1 MSTVIITK
9 TKIASAVVPL
19 SNMTIAFD
27 PAIPANTSAR
37 AEMSFDKPMKL
48 SLISLSTDP
57 EVSGEVRVLLDGS
70 EQSLLALDENNYAE
84 ADIDEEFGEL
94 LIRKL
99 VLIARTVR
107 DTTMLRQVVLKY
119 SGALYEFR

>member
-1 MSTVIITK
+1 MSTTIITK

-19 SNMTIAFD
+19 SIMTIAFD
-27 PAIPANTSAR
+27 PAIPANTTAR

-48 SLISLSTDP
+48 SIISLSTDS
-57 EVSGEVRVLLDGS
+57 EVTGEVRVLIDGS
-70 EQSLLALDENNYAE
+70 EQSLLTTSENSYVEVDVDET
-84 ADIDEEFGEL
+84 FGEL

-99 VLIARTVR
+99 VLIAKTIR

-119 SGALYEFR
+119 SGALYDFR

>member
-9 TKIASAVVPL
+9 TKISSAVVPL

-27 PAIPANTSAR
+27 PAIPADTTAR

-48 SLISLSTDP
+48 SIINLSTDP
-57 EVSGEVRVLLDGS
+57 EVTGEVRVMMDGS
-70 EQSLLALDENNYAE
+70 EQTLLTIGENNYVE
-84 ADIDEEFGEL
+84 IDVDETFGEL

-99 VLIARTVR
+99 VLIAKTIR
-107 DTTMLRQVVLKY
+107 DTTQTRQVVLKY
-119 SGALYEFR
+119 SGALYDFR

>member
-9 TKIASAVVPL
+9 TKISSAVVPL

-27 PAIPANTSAR
+27 PAIPADTTAR

-48 SLISLSTDP
+48 SIINLSTDP
-57 EVSGEVRVLLDGS
+57 EVTGEVRVMMDGS
-70 EQSLLALDENNYAE
+70 EQTLLTIGENNYVE
-84 ADIDEEFGEL
+84 IDVDETFGEL

-99 VLIARTVR
+99 VLIAKTIR
-107 DTTMLRQVVLKY
+107 DTTQTRQVVLKY

>member
-19 SNMTIAFD
+19 SSMTVAFD

-57 EVSGEVRVLLDGS
+57 ETSGEVRVLMDGS
-70 EQSLLALDENNYAE
+70 EQTLLTTDENSYAE
-84 ADIDEEFGEL
+84 VDIDEEFGEL

-107 DTTMLRQVVLKY
+107 DTTQIRQVVLKY

>member
-9 TKIASAVVPL
+9 TKFSSAVVPL

-27 PAIPANTSAR
+27 PAIPADTTAR

-48 SLISLSTDP
+48 SIINLSTDP
-57 EVSGEVRVLLDGS
+57 EVTGEVRVMMDGS
-70 EQSLLALDENNYAE
+70 EQTLLTIGENNYVE
-84 ADIDEEFGEL
+84 IDVDETFGEL

-99 VLIARTVR
+99 VLIAKTIR
-107 DTTMLRQVVLKY
+107 DTTQTRQVVLKY

>member
-9 TKIASAVVPL
+9 TKIASAVIPL
-19 SNMTIAFD
+19 STMTIAFD

-48 SLISLSTDP
+48 SIISLSTDS
-57 EVSGEVRVLLDGS
+57 EVTGEVRVLIDGS
-70 EQSLLALDENNYAE
+70 EQSLLTTSENSYMEVDVNE
-84 ADIDEEFGEL
+84 TFGEL

-119 SGALYEFR
+119 SGALYDFR